1 MEFVIRLGCQGVD
14 WQAVSD
20 TLKAA
25 GISYRDGETHR
36 RAFEAS
42 HTSVFIYAG
51 DRLIGLG
58 RALSDGQYQ
67 AAVYDC
73 AVHPDFQ
80 GKGVGSLIVEQII
93 TRLSHCNIILY
104 ASPGKEGFYQKHQF
118 RRMKTGMALF
128 TDQQA
133 KLDRGFIE

>member
-1 MEFVIRLGCQGVD
+1 
-14 WQAVSD
+14 
-20 TLKAA
+20 
-25 GISYRDGETHR
+25 
-36 RAFEAS
+36 
-42 HTSVFIYAG
+42 VFIYAD